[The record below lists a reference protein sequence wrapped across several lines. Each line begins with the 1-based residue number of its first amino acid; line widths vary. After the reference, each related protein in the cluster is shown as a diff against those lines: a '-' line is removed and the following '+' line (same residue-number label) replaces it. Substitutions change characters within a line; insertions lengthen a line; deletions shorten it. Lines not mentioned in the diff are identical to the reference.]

1 MSIVRITILVDN
13 YVRRRG
19 LLAEH
24 GWACWVET
32 PAERLLFDTGQG
44 QALRHNAGELGVPL
58 ATATSIALSHGHYDH
73 TGGLAAAL
81 ELAPA
86 ARVFAHPAAL
96 EAKYKRRPDGRIRA
110 IGLPDE
116 LAELRARLVAHLVAT
131 RTPTQ
136 IGPGLWLTGEVPR
149 VTDFEQ
155 DDNAFRL
162 DAAGAQRDALPD
174 DQALV
179 VRSAAGLVV
188 VLGCAHAGVI
198 NTLRLVRTLHP
209 GVPLAAVVGGMH
221 LYGASEQRVAR
232 TISALAALGVGRV
245 TPAHCTGRRAL
256 AAFAAGLPDR
266 CTPGEVGTVL
276 EFELGGV

>member
-13 YVRRRG
+13 YVRRRS

-44 QALRHNAGELGVPL
+44 QTLRHNAGELGVPL

-81 ELAPA
+81 ELAPT
-86 ARVFAHPAAL
+86 ARVLAHPAAL
-96 EAKYKRRPDGRIRA
+96 EAKYKRGPDGCTRA
-110 IGLPDE
+110 IGLPDQ
-116 LAELRARLVAHLVAT
+116 LAERCARLAACLVAT

-136 IGPGLWLTGEVPR
+136 VGPGLWLTGEVPR

-155 DDNAFRL
+155 DDSAFRL
-162 DAAGAQRDALPD
+162 DAAGQKHDPLAD

-179 VRSAAGLVV
+179 VRCAAGLVV

-198 NTLRLVRTLHP
+198 NTLRFVQTLHP
-209 GVPLAAVVGGMH
+209 GVPLTAVLGGMH
-221 LYGASEQRVAR
+221 LYGAPEQRVAK
-232 TISALAALGVGRV
+232 TISELAALGVGRV
-245 TPAHCTGRRAL
+245 IPAHCTGRRAL

-266 CTPGEVGTVL
+266 CTPGEVGTAL
-276 EFELGGV
+276 EFELGGI